1 MSINF
6 CGKFNKYTK
15 EVNIL
20 PRRMQDST
28 REDAKREENRMAH

>member
-6 CGKFNKYTK
+6 CGKFNKYTTK
-15 EVNIL
+15 VNIL

-28 REDAKREENRMAH
+28 REDAKREENRTAH

>member
-6 CGKFNKYTK
+6 CGKFNKYTA

-20 PRRMQDST
+20 PHRMQDST
-28 REDAKREENRMAH
+28 REDAKREENRTAH